1 MNTPQKPLPK
11 TPPFIERRK
20 TDPPQKRRV
29 DMSGMLRIATML
41 VSFAALTLSMLG
53 AAKLILDVFTDGLAD
68 SLEGILVKVA
78 VLGFTFLFG
87 WGIGL
92 ASIRAFGN
100 MFYPF
105 VIKRYAWIILIA
117 VCGLYIKV
125 IQKLYLQNY
134 DMLHFWAYLLMLL
147 GGLFVLICFHLMV
160 EDHDLRPFAIPLLI
174 ISVLQLC
181 AIVFRYIFVEN
192 PNGFLLFGDL
202 TIFIMM
208 VSISTLMLMH
218 IGLLSPIRDQISAIF
233 NQSINQNGNGNGNG
247 QE

>member
-20 TDPPQKRRV
+20 TDPPQKKWA
-29 DMSGMLRIATML
+29 DTSGMLRIATML

-53 AAKLILDVFTDGLAD
+53 ASKFILDVFTDGLASSMD
-68 SLEGILVKVA
+68 GILVKVI
-78 VLGFTFLFG
+78 VLGFVFLFG

-92 ASIRAFGN
+92 ASIRVFGN

-105 VIKRYAWIILIA
+105 LIKRLAWGILIA
-117 VCGLYIKV
+117 VCLLYIKV
-125 IQKLYLQNY
+125 IQKLYVQNY

-147 GGLFVLICFHLMV
+147 GGLFVLICLHLMV
-160 EDHDLRPFAIPLLI
+160 EEHDLRPFAIPLLI

-181 AIVFRYIFVEN
+181 AIVVRYVFIEN
-192 PNGFLLFGDL
+192 PNGFLLFGEL
-202 TIFIMM
+202 VIFGVMI
-208 VSISTLMLMH
+208 SISILMLMH
-218 IGLLSPIRDQISAIF
+218 IGLLSPVRDQLSAIF
-233 NQSINQNGNGNGNG
+233 NQSVNQNGNGNGNG